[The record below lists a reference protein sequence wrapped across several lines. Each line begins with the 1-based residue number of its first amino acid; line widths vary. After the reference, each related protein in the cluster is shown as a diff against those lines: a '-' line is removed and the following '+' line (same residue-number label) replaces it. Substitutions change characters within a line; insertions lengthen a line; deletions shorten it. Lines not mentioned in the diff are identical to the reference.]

1 MIYFVCVV
9 RLGKTDTV
17 TPTQTT
23 CWKVCLLCHQ
33 TCSSASGSLPP
44 VCSPRGTRRDQ
55 FLVSILP
62 GDRWARVGTPFHCPW
77 RVPVA
82 RSNTWRKDLTS
93 LWHYIES
100 VPKTSS
106 PACSAAQSWRRGR
119 WRRSLSCSSSGHPRP
134 SEQQA
139 VNKGPRASNWLVGEV
154 SRWRLLVDWC
164 RSGILCSTQAY
175 EY

>member
-1 MIYFVCVV
+1 MVCWLC
-9 RLGKTDTV
+9 R
-17 TPTQTT
+17 QTY
-23 CWKVCLLCHQ
+23 
-33 TCSSASGSLPP
+33 SSVSGSLPP

-62 GDRWARVGTPFHCPW
+62 GDRWARVETPSRCPW
-77 RVPVA
+77 RVPAA

-106 PACSAAQSWRRGR
+106 LACSAAQSWRRGR
-119 WRRSLSCSSSGHPRP
+119 WRRSLSCSGTDHPRP
-134 SEQQA
+134 SKQREA
-139 VNKGPRASNWLVGEV
+139 SIGPRASNWLAREV